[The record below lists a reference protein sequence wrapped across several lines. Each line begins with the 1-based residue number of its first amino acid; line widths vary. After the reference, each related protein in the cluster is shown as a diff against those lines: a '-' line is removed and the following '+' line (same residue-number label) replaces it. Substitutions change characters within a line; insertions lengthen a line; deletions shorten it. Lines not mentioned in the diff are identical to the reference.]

1 MTAHRMTRRRML
13 QGTGAALLGAGLL
26 GAAAGQASADA
37 TALDVSRAA
46 ALTVLLAALAYG
58 PAPEL
63 DTARYADDFDAYY
76 AEAHAPFRRYVD
88 DGLDA
93 LGAETAFMLA
103 APDEAAALMQ
113 SWAAEP
119 GRQLLASRA
128 LELGSLTFQ
137 EDELKT
143 AGLTLVTGG
152 TS

>member
-1 MTAHRMTRRRML
+1 
-13 QGTGAALLGAGLL
+13 
-26 GAAAGQASADA
+26 
-37 TALDVSRAA
+37 
-46 ALTVLLAALAYG
+46 
-58 PAPEL
+58 
-63 DTARYADDFDAYY
+63 
-76 AEAHAPFRRYVD
+76 
-88 DGLDA
+88 
-93 LGAETAFMLA
+93 MLA